1 MKRSVPVVAAV
12 LIALFV
18 GTQIPVEPTGAQDE
32 AKPKPAA
39 TKKVAKKP
47 RGRLP
52 NFYAKVVDETQR
64 KAIYAVQAKYS
75 EEIGVLGKQI
85 DELTA
90 KRDTEVRAVLS
101 EEQQKEID
109 ALSEAARKKAEE
121 NRKKKKTKAS

>member
-32 AKPKPAA
+32 AKPAA

-52 NFYAKVVDETQR
+52 NYYAKVVDQTQR
-64 KAIYAVQAKYS
+64 KEIYAVQAKYT
-75 EEIGVLGKQI
+75 EEIGVLRKQI
-85 DELTA
+85 EELTA
-90 KRDTEVRAVLS
+90 KRDAEVREVLT
-101 EEQQKEID
+101 EEQRKEVD

-121 NRKKKKTKAS
+121 NRKKKTKASSN

>member
-1 MKRSVPVVAAV
+1 M

-32 AKPKPAA
+32 AKPAA

-52 NFYAKVVDETQR
+52 NFYAKVVDATQR

-75 EEIGVLGKQI
+75 EEIGVLRKQI

-90 KRDTEVRAVLS
+90 QRNAEVREVLT
-101 EEQQKEID
+101 EEQQKEVD
-109 ALSEAARKKAEE
+109 ALTEAARKKAEE
-121 NRKKKKTKAS
+121 TRKKKKAKTS